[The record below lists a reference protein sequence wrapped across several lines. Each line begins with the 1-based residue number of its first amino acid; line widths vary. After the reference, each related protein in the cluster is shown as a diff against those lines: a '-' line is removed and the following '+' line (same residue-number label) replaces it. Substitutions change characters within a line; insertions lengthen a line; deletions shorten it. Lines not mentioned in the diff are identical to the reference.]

1 MNNLIPYITRS
12 FYSMR
17 WQDVLD
23 ILIVSFIIYHF
34 ILILKGT
41 RAFRM
46 LVGLALLL
54 FLTFL
59 SQWWRLQTVNWLF
72 QNFWQMGIIILVII
86 FQPELRKALAQ
97 AGTTPFYTGPT
108 FRESLILK
116 EIADAA
122 ESLSNKK
129 IGGLIVL
136 EREMGLK
143 NYIDSGIPINGEV
156 TKELIVSIFLPYS
169 PLHDGAVIIKH
180 DKVMAA
186 CCLLPLSADPR
197 VSKVLGTRHRAALGL
212 SEETDAVVIVISEE
226 TGAISV
232 AIGGKLTTELKKE
245 SLLRILENLFLKGKV
260 KRRSKLWEIVW
271 GHR

>member
-1 MNNLIPYITRS
+1 MKGLIPYITRS

-23 ILIVSFIIYHF
+23 ILVISFIIYHF

-46 LVGLALLL
+46 LIGLVVFLV
-54 FLTFL
+54 LTFL
-59 SQWWRLQTVNWLF
+59 SQLWRLQTVSWLF

-97 AGTTPFYTGPT
+97 AGTTPFHTGPT
-108 FRESLILK
+108 FREGLILT
-116 EIADAA
+116 EIAEAA

-129 IGGLIVL
+129 IGGLVVL
-136 EREMGLK
+136 EREVGLK
-143 NYIDSGIPINGEV
+143 NYIDSGILINGDV
-156 TKELIVSIFLPYS
+156 TKELLVTIFLPYS
-169 PLHDGAVIIKH
+169 PLHDGAVIIRH

-186 CCLLPLSADPR
+186 ACLLPLSSDPR

-226 TGAISV
+226 TGSVSV
-232 AIGGKLTTELKKE
+232 AIGGKLTRELKKE
-245 SLLRILENLFLKGKV
+245 NLLKVLENIFLRGKGKR
-260 KRRSKLWEIVW
+260 KGKLLGFVW